1 MKEGFRQS
9 MAWLHTWTGLVVG
22 WVLFFVFVTGTAGY
36 VDDEITRW
44 MQPERPLQV
53 HVESVESVERGRM
66 IEMALARLE
75 QVATKAQSWTITLP
89 HTPLRFRGDQGLE
102 IAWEDLPERGHDY
115 GRRGYEDLDAR
126 TGLLRQ
132 GIEPRETGGGTTLYR
147 MHYALHYIPY
157 DVAIYIVGVCTL
169 LMLLAI
175 LSGVITH
182 KKIFKD
188 FFTFR
193 PGKGQRSW
201 LDAHNVVSVMALPFF
216 LMITYSGLLFYTF
229 DYMPAGAAVVYGTSD
244 LQRRAMYDELYE
256 RDRREYLPARR
267 PQADLEP
274 LLQRAEATWQAPGV
288 AALTIRQ
295 VKGEPARVD
304 VQRMPGGRVNIY
316 DPEVMSFDA
325 VNGTPIVYDRQPN
338 ATSTTLDTFYGLHEG
353 LFADWWLR
361 WLYLVAGLLGCG
373 MIGTGLVLWTVKRRN
388 QHLKRN
394 DGAALFDAYGLRLV
408 EVLNAGTLVGLP
420 IAVAAYFWA
429 NRLLPVGM
437 ADRAAWEMHCL
448 FLTWGWLFL
457 YAALRP
463 LRKAWLEMAWMAV
476 AAYAL
481 IPLINALTTDRHL
494 GITLVEGDWVLAGFD
509 LSMFGLAALFAY
521 AAMKIRRR
529 WLKADATMAPSS
541 KEALA

>member
-44 MQPERPLQV
+44 MEPERPLQV
-53 HVESVESVERGRM
+53 RVDGVERGPM
-66 IEMALARLE
+66 IERALDRLE
-75 QVATKAQSWTITLP
+75 QVASNAKSWTITLP
-89 HTPLRFRGDQGLE
+89 HTSLRPRGEQGLA

-115 GRRGYEDLDAR
+115 GRRGSETLNAL
-126 TGLLRQ
+126 TGLPRQ
-132 GIEPRETGGGTTLYR
+132 EVEPRETGGGAALYE
-147 MHYALHYIPY
+147 MHYVLHYLPY
-157 DVAIYIVGVCTL
+157 DVAIYIVGVCTM

-175 LSGVITH
+175 LTGVITH

-201 LDAHNVVSVMALPFF
+201 LDAHNVISVMALPFF
-216 LMITYSGLLFYTF
+216 LMITYSGLVFFLFN
-229 DYMPAGAAVVYGTSD
+229 YMPAGAAALYGPGKQQERV
-244 LQRRAMYDELYE
+244 LIDELFG
-256 RDRREYLPARR
+256 RDKREYLPASR
-267 PQADLEP
+267 PQVALEE
-274 LLQRAEATWQAPGV
+274 LVQRAEAQWPGQGV
-288 AALTIRQ
+288 ASLTLSQ
-295 VKGEPARVD
+295 VRGEPARID
-304 VQRMPGGRVNIY
+304 VQRVTGGSVNVY
-316 DPEVMSFDA
+316 DPVMLSFAADGQPA
-325 VNGTPIVYDRQPN
+325 VYPDKTHGPGKVHRM
-338 ATSTTLDTFYGLHEG
+338 LVGLHEG

-361 WLYLVAGLLGCG
+361 WLYLVAGLLGCA

-394 DGAALFDAYGLRLV
+394 AGAALFDAYGLRLV

-476 AAYAL
+476 AAYGL

-521 AAMKIRRR
+521 GALKIRRR
-529 WLKADATMAPSS
+529 WLKADAAAMQAG

>member
-44 MQPERPLQV
+44 MEPERPLQMR
-53 HVESVESVERGRM
+53 VEGAQRGAMLER
-66 IEMALARLE
+66 ALARLE
-75 QVATKAQSWTITLP
+75 QVAGNAKRWTITLP
-89 HTPLRFRGDQGLE
+89 HTSMEPRGEQGLA

-115 GRRGYEDLDAR
+115 GRRGSEALNAH
-126 TGLLRQ
+126 TGLPRQ
-132 GIEPRETGGGTTLYR
+132 EVEPRETGGGTALYE
-147 MHYALHYIPY
+147 MHYALHYLPY
-157 DVAIYIVGVCTL
+157 DMAIYIVGVCSM

-175 LSGVITH
+175 LTGVITH

-201 LDAHNVVSVMALPFF
+201 LDAHNVISVMALPFF
-216 LMITYSGLLFYTF
+216 LMITYSGLVFFLFN
-229 DYMPAGAAVVYGTSD
+229 YMPAGAAALYGPGKQQERV
-244 LQRRAMYDELYE
+244 LIDELFG
-256 RDRREYLPARR
+256 RDKREYLPASR
-267 PQADLEP
+267 PQVALEE
-274 LLQRAEATWQAPGV
+274 LVQRAEAQWPGQGV
-288 AALTIRQ
+288 ASLTLSQ
-295 VKGEPARVD
+295 VRGEPARID
-304 VQRMPGGRVNIY
+304 VQRVTGGSVNVY
-316 DPEVMSFDA
+316 DPVMLSFAADGQPA
-325 VNGTPIVYDRQPN
+325 VYPDKTHGPGKVHR
-338 ATSTTLDTFYGLHEG
+338 TLVGLHEG

-361 WLYLVAGLLGCG
+361 WLYLVSGLLGCG

-388 QHLKRN
+388 QHLKRS

-463 LRKAWLEMAWMAV
+463 LKKAWLEMAWMAV

-494 GITLVEGDWVLAGFD
+494 GVTLVEGDWVLAGFD
-509 LSMFGLAALFAY
+509 LSMFDLAALFAY
-521 AAMKIRRR
+521 AALKIRRR
-529 WLKADATMAPSS
+529 WLKTDATMASSS
-541 KEALA
+541 KESLA

>member
-36 VDDEITRW
+36 VDEEITRW
-44 MQPERPLQV
+44 MEPERPLQV
-53 HVESVESVERGRM
+53 PVEGVSRGVMLER
-66 IEMALARLE
+66 ALQRLE
-75 QVATKAQSWTITLP
+75 QVAGNAQNWEISLP
-89 HTPLRFRGDQGLE
+89 HASLRSRSEEGLS
-102 IAWEDLPERGHDY
+102 ISWQDIPERGHDY
-115 GRRGYEDLDAR
+115 GRYGGEELDAH
-126 TGLLRQ
+126 TGLPRQ
-132 GIEPRETGGGTTLYR
+132 EVEPRETGGGRALYV

-157 DVAIYIVGVCTL
+157 SVAIYLVGVCTM

-175 LSGVITH
+175 ITGVITH

-201 LDAHNVVSVMALPFF
+201 LDAHNVISVMALPFF
-216 LMITYSGLLFYTF
+216 LMITYSGLVFF
-229 DYMPAGAAVVYGTSD
+229 AFNYMPAGAAALYGTNE
-244 LQRRAMYDELYE
+244 LQRRAMFDEVYD
-256 RDRREYLPARR
+256 RDRRDYQPATR
-267 PQADLEP
+267 PQVALLDLVE
-274 LLQRAEATWQAPGV
+274 RAEAQWPERGV
-288 AALTIRQ
+288 ASLTIRQ

-304 VQRMPGGRVNIY
+304 VRRIAGG
-316 DPEVMSFDA
+316 A
-325 VNGTPIVYDRQPN
+325 VNLYDGDVLSFNADDGRAIDYDRTQHGVGQ
-338 ATSTTLDTFYGLHEG
+338 TQRTLFGLHEG

-361 WLYLVAGLLGCG
+361 WLYVIAGLLGCG

-388 QHLKRN
+388 QHLKKS
-394 DGAALFDAYGLRLV
+394 DAASTFDAHGLRVV

-420 IAVAAYFWA
+420 VAVAAYFWA

-437 ADRAAWEMHCL
+437 AERADWEVHCM

-457 YAALRP
+457 YASLRP

-476 AAYAL
+476 AAYGL
-481 IPLINALTTDRHL
+481 LPLLNALTTDRHL
-494 GITLVEGDWVLAGFD
+494 GVTLLEGDWVLAGFD
-509 LSMFGLAALFAY
+509 LSMFGLAGLFAY
-521 AAMKIRRR
+521 GALKIRRR
-529 WLKADATMAPSS
+529 WLKADGASTLSG

>member
-44 MQPERPLQV
+44 MEPERPLQV
-53 HVESVESVERGRM
+53 RVDGVERGPM
-66 IEMALARLE
+66 IQRALDRLE
-75 QVATKAQSWTITLP
+75 QVAGNAKSWTITLP
-89 HTPLRFRGDQGLE
+89 HTSLRPRGEQGLA

-115 GRRGYEDLDAR
+115 GRRGSEMLNAH
-126 TGLLRQ
+126 TGLPRQ
-132 GIEPRETGGGTTLYR
+132 EVEPRETGGGAALYE
-147 MHYALHYIPY
+147 MHYVLHYLPY
-157 DVAIYIVGVCTL
+157 DVAIYIVGACTM

-175 LSGVITH
+175 LTGVITH

-201 LDAHNVVSVMALPFF
+201 LDAHNVISVMALPFF
-216 LMITYSGLLFYTF
+216 LMITYSGLVFFLFN
-229 DYMPAGAAVVYGTSD
+229 YMPAGAAALYGPGKQQERV
-244 LQRRAMYDELYE
+244 LIDELFG
-256 RDRREYLPARR
+256 RDKREYLPASR
-267 PQADLEP
+267 PQVALEE
-274 LLQRAEATWQAPGV
+274 LVQRAEAQWPGQGV
-288 AALTIRQ
+288 ASLTLSQ
-295 VKGEPARVD
+295 VRGEPARID
-304 VQRMPGGRVNIY
+304 VQRVTGGSVNVY
-316 DPEVMSFDA
+316 DPVMLSFAADGQPA
-325 VNGTPIVYDRQPN
+325 VYPDKTHGPGKVHRM
-338 ATSTTLDTFYGLHEG
+338 LVGLHEG

-361 WLYLVAGLLGCG
+361 WLYLVAGLLGCA

-394 DGAALFDAYGLRLV
+394 AGAALFDAYGLRLV

-476 AAYAL
+476 AAYGL

-521 AAMKIRRR
+521 GALKIRRR
-529 WLKADATMAPSS
+529 WLKADAAAMQAG

>member
-44 MQPERPLQV
+44 MEPEQPLQV
-53 HVESVESVERGRM
+53 RVDGVERGPM
-66 IEMALARLE
+66 IERALDRLE
-75 QVATKAQSWTITLP
+75 QVAGNAKSWTITLP
-89 HTPLRFRGDQGLE
+89 HTSLRPRGEQGLA

-115 GRRGYEDLDAR
+115 GRRGSETLNAH
-126 TGLLRQ
+126 TGLPRQ
-132 GIEPRETGGGTTLYR
+132 EVEPRETGGGAALYE
-147 MHYALHYIPY
+147 MHYVLHYLPY
-157 DVAIYIVGVCTL
+157 DVAIYIVGACTM

-175 LSGVITH
+175 LTGVITH

-201 LDAHNVVSVMALPFF
+201 LDAHNVISVMALPFF
-216 LMITYSGLLFYTF
+216 LMITYSGLVFFLFN
-229 DYMPAGAAVVYGTSD
+229 YMPAGAAALYGPGKQQERV
-244 LQRRAMYDELYE
+244 LIDELFG
-256 RDRREYLPARR
+256 RDKREYLPASR
-267 PQADLEP
+267 PQVALEE
-274 LLQRAEATWQAPGV
+274 LVQRAEAQWPGQGV
-288 AALTIRQ
+288 ASLTLSQ
-295 VKGEPARVD
+295 VRGEPARID
-304 VQRMPGGRVNIY
+304 VQRVTGGSVNVY
-316 DPEVMSFDA
+316 DPVMLSFAADGQPA
-325 VNGTPIVYDRQPN
+325 VYPDKTHGPGKVHRM
-338 ATSTTLDTFYGLHEG
+338 LVGLHEG

-429 NRLLPVGM
+429 NRLLPVSM

-476 AAYAL
+476 AAYGL

-521 AAMKIRRR
+521 GALKIRRR
-529 WLKADATMAPSS
+529 WLKADAAAMQAG